1 MGLVAITVN
10 PHLRKQPTV
19 KAQDI
24 KPGVAVDF
32 DGQVYIVVKSDS
44 VKPGKGPAY
53 SQVKLKNI
61 QTGKHVE
68 KRLTSGENVNDIA
81 VDKREMEFLYEESA
95 GAVFMDSENFEQVT
109 VPHDVLGEALSY
121 IKPNATL
128 TALYYQ
134 GQVLAVDLPA
144 TVDLEV
150 SDTPPGI
157 KGATATNQLKEA
169 TLETGLKTRVPPFI
183 APGDVVRVNTESG
196 EYVSRQNA

>member
-1 MGLVAITVN
+1 M
-10 PHLRKQPTV
+10 

-24 KPGVAVDF
+24 KPGVAVDM
-32 DGQVYIVVKSDS
+32 DGQVYIVVKSES

-53 SQVKLKNI
+53 TQVKLKNI

-81 VDKREMEFLYEESA
+81 VDKREMEYLYEEPA
-95 GAVFMDSENFEQVT
+95 GAVFMDSETFEQVT
-109 VPHDVLGEALSY
+109 VPHDVLGDALSY

-183 APGDVVRVNTESG
+183 TPGDIVRVNTDSG